1 MKWRKGPRPWT
12 IRLFAIAFL
21 TVAFVNL
28 IEGLSNWYLPMLR
41 YAQWM
46 PWIEWD
52 ADRAIVGVFSEFTIA
67 LIPVAWIFGFASR
80 IALWLVTVF
89 TLVKLLDVPN
99 MIMAFQSVGGAA
111 SLAYFLD
118 PVLLA
123 IALICLVLPPSRR
136 WFAKPDKTAA
146 AVFE

>member
-12 IRLFAIAFL
+12 IRVFAIAFL
-21 TVAFVNL
+21 TVALVNL
-28 IEGLSNWYLPMLR
+28 IEGLSNWYFPILR

-52 ADRAIVGVFSEFTIA
+52 AERAKIGVISEFTIA

-80 IALWLVTVF
+80 IAWGLVTVF
-89 TLVKLLDVPN
+89 TVVKLLDLLN
-99 MIMAFQSVGGAA
+99 MTAAFQSAGGGL
-111 SLAYFLD
+111 SLAHFLE
-118 PVLLA
+118 PALLI
-123 IALICLVLPPSRR
+123 IALLCLFLAPSRH
-136 WFAKPDKTAA
+136 WFSNQNDHAS